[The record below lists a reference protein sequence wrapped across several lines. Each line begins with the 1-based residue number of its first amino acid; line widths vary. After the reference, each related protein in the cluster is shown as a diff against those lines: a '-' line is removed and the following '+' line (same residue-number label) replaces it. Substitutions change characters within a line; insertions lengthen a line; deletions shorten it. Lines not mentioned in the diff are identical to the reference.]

1 MRKVLATLSTVAL
14 LGFAGSALAEEA
26 SGKIS
31 TVDPTSRMI
40 QLEDGTSFTVSEGV
54 AIESLQP
61 GTEVTVS
68 YEEQNGENVATEVVP
83 TQQ

>member
-1 MRKVLATLSTVAL
+1 MKKVLAALSTAVL

-26 SGKIS
+26 SGKITS
-31 TVDPTSRMI
+31 VDPASRMI

-68 YEEQNGENVATEVVP
+68 YEEQDGKNVATEVVP
-83 TQQ
+83 TQ